1 MELSNEAIWKSLKV
15 AGFNQGLVRMDNGG
29 IGMEMTSVPCYFTL
43 IALSRL
49 IEVGAVQLS
58 IVDGLYPN
66 NVNKAI
72 TTLKKAQEGAID
84 SYDIY
89 KDIIASLT
97 FIEGDTELDIELDES
112 DEQS

>member
-15 AGFNQGLVRMDNGG
+15 AGFNQGLARMDNGG

-66 NVNKAI
+66 DVSKAI
-72 TTLKKAQEGAID
+72 TTLKKVQEGAID

-97 FIEGDTELDIELDES
+97 FIEGEIEPDEP
-112 DEQS
+112 DGNIATL